1 MYVLSVLVCALLPP
15 INTFMNQK
23 EELKMDVEES
33 TMVAKAKEQTQT
45 EQVNA
50 KKIHRLE
57 EMFAIMLE
65 DIIELKVSFRKL
77 RESVDSLGGT
87 LDHRR
92 SSVQLMKQMSPRR
105 KRSQQSIRIQTMD
118 DCSRGST
125 AQTTKE
131 LSPCHAERGQQGKN
145 FVSENMNYLNVFA
158 KKALER
164 EDKRKKQI
172 EAFKRRV
179 KKLTVSGTVSSCVW
193 FLCGMIV
200 IYQGIKCVKK
210 YNDSPKAAE
219 IEVVDGVNELFPEF
233 TICGAGTRYKGTT
246 PDCGSFW

>member
-1 MYVLSVLVCALLPP
+1 MYVFSVLVCALLPP
-15 INTFMNQK
+15 INTFMNQI
-23 EELKMDVEES
+23 EELEMNVEES

-45 EQVNA
+45 EQDNA
-50 KKIHRLE
+50 KEMQRLK

-65 DIIELKVSFRKL
+65 DIMEMKMSIRKL
-77 RESVDSLGGT
+77 QESVDSSVGT
-87 LDHRR
+87 LDIRR
-92 SSVQLMKQMSPRR
+92 SSVQTMKQMSPRR
-105 KRSQQSIRIQTMD
+105 KRSRQSIQTMD

-125 AQTTKE
+125 ALTTKE
-131 LSPCHAERGQQGKN
+131 VSPSNAERGQQGKN

-200 IYQGIKCVKK
+200 IYQGFKCVKK

-219 IEVVDGVNELFPEF
+219 IEVVDGINELFPQF
-233 TICGAGTRYKGTT
+233 TICGAGTRYKDTT